1 MKKLLFLAVL
11 LFSSMSILN
20 AQDVPAPQEK
30 KQNPQMN
37 FVKVNI
43 TSIALKNYAF
53 QYERVLTKRISVGLS
68 FRTMPSTTLPFKSSI
83 INAMDNPDQQAIDA
97 INAVKVSNIA
107 ITPEVRFYL
116 GKKGYGRGFYIAP
129 YYRFAKYGASDLT
142 VNFEEETSPGVF
154 VNHEVTL
161 SGNLNTHTG
170 GIMFGVQWA
179 LGKYVSLDW
188 WILGPAFG
196 VSSGSLLGVSDVAIP
211 PEGKQEM
218 TNTIND
224 IDIPMV
230 TKTISFSNDSKSV
243 MVDLT
248 GPWAGIRSG
257 IVFGFKF

>member
-1 MKKLLFLAVL
+1 MKKLLFLT
-11 LFSSMSILN
+11 LFFFCANLSLN
-20 AQDVPAPQEK
+20 AQDVQAVSESPQ
-30 KQNPQMN
+30 QPRMN
-37 FVKVNI
+37 FVKLNI
-43 TSIALKNYAF
+43 TSIVLKNYAI

-68 FRTMPSTTLPFKSSI
+68 FRMMPSTNLPFKNSI
-83 INAMDNPDQQAIDA
+83 INSMDNADPQA
-97 INAVKVSNIA
+97 INAVESLKLDNIA

-129 YYRFAKYGASDLT
+129 FYRFAKYGADNLE
-142 VNFEEETSPGVF
+142 VNFEEEASPGVF
-154 VNHEVTL
+154 TDHKVVM
-161 SGNLNTHTG
+161 SGDLNTHTG

-188 WILGPAFG
+188 WILGPSFG
-196 VSSGSLLGVSDVAIP
+196 VSSGNLLGISDTAIP
-211 PEGKQEM
+211 ADGKQEI

-230 TKTISFSNDSKSV
+230 EKTVSFSNDSKSV